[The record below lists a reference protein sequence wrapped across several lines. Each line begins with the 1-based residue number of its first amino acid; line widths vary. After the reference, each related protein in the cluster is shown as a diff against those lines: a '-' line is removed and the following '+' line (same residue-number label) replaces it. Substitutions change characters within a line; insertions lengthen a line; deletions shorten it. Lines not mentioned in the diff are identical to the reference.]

1 MFFQE
6 PTPDTSGYMIAGY
19 AIAFI
24 VMGLYVASIYLR
36 SRNLNQDMT
45 ILEEMDK
52 PVPTLQAEAKTQPRK
67 SQARPEN
74 NRPAK
79 PVTKKSRKK

>member
-24 VMGLYVASIYLR
+24 VMSLYVISLYLR
-36 SRNLNQDMT
+36 NRNLKQDLTM
-45 ILEEMDK
+45 LEEMDK
-52 PVPTLQAEAKTQPRK
+52 PVVELETSQPKPKKLAKT
-67 SQARPEN
+67 
-74 NRPAK
+74 
-79 PVTKKSRKK
+79 VTKKGRKKQP

>member
-24 VMGLYVASIYLR
+24 VMGLYVFSLYLR
-36 SRNLNQDMT
+36 SRNLRQDVT
-45 ILEEMDK
+45 VLEEMENSAAK
-52 PVPTLQAEAKTQPRK
+52 VEARSERQPKKSPARSARRK
-67 SQARPEN
+67 SA
-74 NRPAK
+74 
-79 PVTKKSRKK
+79 